1 MSLPARQD
9 DNPFLRFVREK
20 GHKQRLPLMKFRKG
34 KYFVGTN
41 EVPLGREFIAVV
53 SELRYGFVK
62 FVNNE
67 HAGECV
73 IRVADGVA
81 WPCREDLGDL
91 DKALWKRDKQGP
103 KDPWVEQFYLPLQ
116 DVESGEH
123 FAFVAASKGT
133 HDAVCDLLWTYGD
146 NRHKGLPIIALAVSG
161 YEHKSFGWVDTPDL
175 KITGWHPIVVPIPA
189 TTENKAL
196 EAPVVPEIEVRDAAE
211 VPEEVTGHLDALP
224 EDEGVF

>member
-1 MSLPARQD
+1 MSLPVKKD

-41 EVPLGREFIAVV
+41 EVPLEREFIAVV
-53 SELRYGFVK
+53 LELRYGFVK

-67 HAGECV
+67 HAGESL

-91 DKALWKRDKQGP
+91 DKALWERDKQGP

-116 DVESGEH
+116 DVESGEN

-133 HDAVCDLLWTYGD
+133 HDAVYDLLGTYGD
-146 NRHKGLPIIALAVSG
+146 NRHKGMPIIALAVSG
-161 YEHKSFGWVDTPDL
+161 YKHKDFGWVDTP
-175 KITGWHPIVVPIPA
+175 PA
-189 TTENKAL
+189 QGHRVATHRGPDARHHRAQGPGG
-196 EAPVVPEIEVRDAAE
+196 APHRPRNGSPGRGRGPRGGDR
-211 VPEEVTGHLDALP
+211 PSRRRP
-224 EDEGVF
+224 